1 MNEKIVITPPGRLNL
16 PRWSELWEAR
26 EVAYRFGQ
34 RDIILRYRQ
43 TAVGV
48 VWVLLQPLVA
58 AGIFSI
64 VFGNLAGLPT
74 DGVPYFLFT
83 YIGMLAWNLFNGLVG
98 RASNSLVANQA
109 LVAKVFFP
117 RMLVP
122 LSSIFAVVLDFVVSL
137 ALGVVLLFYF
147 QINPGWAILL
157 MPVWLLCLILIA
169 MGTALAASALM
180 VKYRDV
186 AYIIPWLLQ
195 VGLYATPIAYSLSAV
210 PANFRWLFYANPLAW
225 IIELFRSSMLG
236 TTPSEPWLA
245 AASIAA
251 CLLVFFG
258 GVLVFQSRERE
269 FADLI

>member
-1 MNEKIVITPPGRLNL
+1 MVKIVITPPGRLNF

-34 RDIILRYRQ
+34 RDVILRYRQ

-58 AGIFSI
+58 AGVFSI

-74 DGVPYFLFT
+74 DGVPYFLFS
-83 YIGMLAWNLFNGLVG
+83 YVGMLAWNFFNGLVS
-98 RASNSLVANQA
+98 RASGSLVANQA

-122 LSSIFAVVLDFVVSL
+122 ISSVFAVLLDFLVAL
-137 ALGVVLLFYF
+137 ALGIVLLIAYGVR
-147 QINPGWAILL
+147 PGWGILL
-157 MPVWLLCLILIA
+157 MPIWLLCLLLFS
-169 MGTALAASALM
+169 MGISLGASALM

-186 AYIIPWLLQ
+186 MYVIPWVLQ
-195 VGLYATPIAYSLSAV
+195 VGLYATPIAYSLTAV
-210 PANFRWLFYANPLAW
+210 PSDFRWLFYANPLAW
-225 IIELFRSSMLG
+225 IIELFRTSMLG
-236 TTPSEPWLA
+236 TTPSQVWLA
-245 AASIAA
+245 PATIAVSA
-251 CLLVFFG
+251 LVAFL

>member
-1 MNEKIVITPPGRLNL
+1 MSRIVITPPGRLNL
-16 PRWSELWEAR
+16 PKWSELWEAR

-34 RDIILRYRQ
+34 RDVILRYRQ

-58 AGIFSI
+58 AGVFSI

-74 DGVPYFLFT
+74 DGVPSFLFS
-83 YIGMLAWNLFNGLVG
+83 YVGMLAWNFFNGLAS
-98 RASNSLVANQA
+98 RASGSLVANQA

-122 LSSIFAVVLDFVVSL
+122 LSSVFAVFLDFLVAL
-137 ALGVVLLFYF
+137 ALGVVLLLVYGV
-147 QINPGWAILL
+147 NPGWGVVL
-157 MPVWLLCLILIA
+157 MPVWLLCLLLFS
-169 MGTALAASALM
+169 MGLALAASALM

-186 AYIIPWLLQ
+186 MYVIPWVLQ
-195 VGLYATPIAYSLSAV
+195 IGLFATPIAYSLSAV
-210 PANFRWLFYANPLAW
+210 PESFRWLFYSNPLAW

-236 TTPSEPWLA
+236 TTPSQVWLA
-245 AASIAA
+245 PATVVVSV
-251 CLLVFFG
+251 LVAFLG
-258 GVLVFQSRERE
+258 TLVFQSRERE

>member
-1 MNEKIVITPPGRLNL
+1 MSKIVITPPGRLNF
-16 PRWSELWEAR
+16 PKWAELWEAR

-34 RDIILRYRQ
+34 RDVILRYRQ

-58 AGIFSI
+58 AGVFSI

-74 DGVPYFLFT
+74 DGVPYFLFS
-83 YIGMLAWNLFNGLVG
+83 YVGMLAWNFFNGLVS
-98 RASNSLVANQA
+98 RASGSLVANQA

-122 LSSIFAVVLDFVVSL
+122 VSSVFAVLLDFLVALV
-137 ALGVVLLFYF
+137 LGVVLLIVYGV
-147 QINPGWAILL
+147 NPGWGVLL
-157 MPVWLLCLILIA
+157 MPVWLACLLLFSL
-169 MGTALAASALM
+169 GLSLAASALM

-186 AYIIPWLLQ
+186 MYVIPWVLQ
-195 VGLYATPIAYSLSAV
+195 IGLYATPIAYSLNAV
-210 PANFRWLFYANPLAW
+210 PAGFRWLFYGNPLAW
-225 IIELFRSSMLG
+225 LIELFRTSMLG
-236 TTPSEPWLA
+236 ITPSQGWLA
-245 AASIAA
+245 PAAIVASVLMAF
-251 CLLVFFG
+251 L

>member
-1 MNEKIVITPPGRLNL
+1 MVITPPGRLNL
-16 PRWSELWEAR
+16 PRWRELWDAR

-34 RDIILRYRQ
+34 RDVILRYRQ
-43 TAVGV
+43 TAVGI

-74 DGVPYFLFT
+74 DGVPYFLFS
-83 YIGMLAWNLFNGLVG
+83 YIGMLAWNLFNGLVS
-98 RASNSLVANQA
+98 RASGSLVANQA

-122 LSSIFAVVLDFVVSL
+122 ISSLFAVLLDFGVALV
-137 ALGVVLLFYF
+137 LGVVLLVVYGV
-147 QINPGWAILL
+147 NPGWGVLL
-157 MPVWLLCLILIA
+157 MPVWLVCLLMFALGIS
-169 MGTALAASALM
+169 LAASAWM

-186 AYIIPWLLQ
+186 TYVIPWLLQ

-210 PANFRWLFYANPLAW
+210 PEAFRWLFYANPLAW
-225 IIELFRSSMLG
+225 LVELFRASMLG
-236 TTPSEPWLA
+236 TTPSEAWLA
-245 AASIAA
+245 PAAVAASVVV
-251 CLLVFFG
+251 LFL